1 MEELHSSTENVYY
14 RRSQSRNNRC
24 IIILTIVVAIV
35 AFVVGILIGR
45 YATCP
50 EMETNDPVHGF
61 PEELMKDADPEIS
74 KLLINGMNSDKIRQ
88 NLKMLTE
95 KPHLGGTDEN
105 HELGRKLK
113 EFWEENGLD
122 HVVLAP
128 YKVQLSYPN
137 MSNLNYVELL
147 DDQGNS
153 MYKSNLTEP
162 ILTPEEN
169 KTGVVPPFN
178 AYSPPGDIQ
187 GVIVYVNYGRVE
199 DHEYLEQ
206 NTSVSVK
213 GKIVLARYG
222 KIFRGDKVKQAE
234 IRGAIGIILYSDP
247 DDITAGDVD
256 KVYPN
261 DWWLPPSGAQRG
273 SIYIGVGDPL
283 TPGYPATEW
292 AYRKRDPNEYMPGIP
307 CHPVGYGIAIELM
320 RSLAGGVVP
329 EDWRGKMN
337 VTYRFGDAFQNQGWK
352 ARIFIT
358 THSKVVTTYNVMGII
373 RGAVEPDRYVL
384 VGNHRDAWVFGAL
397 DPSSGTA
404 TMMEMSRV
412 IGQLVKSGKWRPR
425 RSIIFCSWGAE
436 EYGLVGS
443 IEWVEHYTKILQARA
458 VAYLNVDIAV
468 EGNSTLRALGTPLL
482 YRSLYSAT
490 KKVPN
495 PNSTEVAAGRSTVY
509 DTWYNTYPWQGYH
522 RPEVKLP
529 GSGSDYAPFRDRIGI
544 PCVDIRYSWNKNKLK
559 LSSYPMYHSVYETFY
574 LVDRIM
580 DIGFKYH
587 TAVGQVWIEMARQLS
602 DEVILPFNVT
612 DLTNVIED
620 QTDSL
625 LDRFGQLLSDN
636 QVDIDLLRG
645 AVKNLTNTVERFENK
660 LEEVDKTNPY
670 VVRQVNDQLMNIEKA
685 FIDPNG
691 LPGRK
696 YKHHLL
702 FTESSVD
709 NYAGSSY
716 PGLSD
721 ALTRIVHGDNA
732 TQQWEVVH
740 KHFSVL
746 LFVLQSAQSV
756 IRDVSNFMYSY

>member
-292 AYRKRDPNEYMPGIP
+292 AYRKRDPNE
-307 CHPVGYGIAIELM
+307 
-320 RSLAGGVVP
+320 SLAGGVVP

-412 IGQLVKSGKWRPR
+412 IGQLLGSGGVWAR
-425 RSIIFCSWGAE
+425 
-436 EYGLVGS
+436 GLHRMG
-443 IEWVEHYTKILQARA
+443 R
-458 VAYLNVDIAV
+458 
-468 EGNSTLRALGTPLL
+468 GNSTLRALGTPLL

-636 QVDIDLLRG
+636 QVDI
-645 AVKNLTNTVERFENK
+645 VERFENK